1 MALRG
6 RDDCVLS
13 TVATPAEMTR
23 FLAAHAEPLA
33 WLLYLATLFA
43 IGMALQCLAVH
54 MLTPSA
60 PLF

>member
-1 MALRG
+1 
-6 RDDCVLS
+6 
-13 TVATPAEMTR
+13 MTR

-33 WLLYLATLFA
+33 WLLYLAALFA

-54 MLTPSA
+54 MLTPAA